1 MSTKNDKKEENSLK
15 SQKEPLLEIEET
27 SSFSHSSSSKRDYF
41 LPISIL
47 IAGVLIAGS
56 LIYSTGK
63 KTVGPAETKKTDIDS
78 AVQAPAAVQGVE
90 IGDSVILGDP
100 KAPVTFIEYADY
112 QCPFC
117 TSFFQETEPLLIK
130 DYVDKGKM
138 KMVYKDFAFLD
149 QFAGGKNE
157 SHLAAEAA
165 VCSADQ
171 GKFWDYHDLI
181 FKTELADQE
190 TNQGKSEN
198 NGNLNVNKLES
209 LASELGLNKEQFN
222 SCLESNK
229 YKDKIQKE
237 VAEAQAL
244 GVKATPTFF
253 INGQKF
259 EGALP
264 YPQFKAT
271 IDNLLK

>member
-1 MSTKNDKKEENSLK
+1 MSTKNDKKEENSWK
-15 SQKEPLLEIEET
+15 SQKEPLLEVEET
-27 SSFSHSSSSKRDYF
+27 RKRDYF

-47 IAGVLIAGS
+47 IAGVLIAGA

-63 KTVGPAETKKTDIDS
+63 KTVGPAETKKADTGLV
-78 AVQAPAAVQGVE
+78 VQAPAAIQGVE
-90 IGDSVILGDP
+90 IGDSVILGDQ
-100 KAPVTFIEYADY
+100 KASVTFIEYADY

-117 TSFFQETEPLLIK
+117 TSFFKETEPLLIK
-130 DYVDKGKM
+130 DYVDKGNV

-165 VCSADQ
+165 ACAADQ

-181 FKTELADQE
+181 FKTEIADQQA
-190 TNQGKSEN
+190 NPGKSEN
-198 NGNLNVNKLES
+198 NGNLNVEKLES
-209 LASELGLNKEQFN
+209 LAQELGLNKNQFN

-237 VAEAQAL
+237 VVEAQAL

>member
-15 SQKEPLLEIEET
+15 SQEKPLLEIEET
-27 SSFSHSSSSKRDYF
+27 SSSSHSSSSKRDYF

-47 IAGVLIAGS
+47 IAGILIAGS

-63 KTVGPAETKKTDIDS
+63 KTVGPAETKKADIGS
-78 AVQAPAAVQGVE
+78 AVQAPAPVRAVE

-117 TSFFQETEPLLIK
+117 TSFFKETEPLLIK
-130 DYVDKGKM
+130 DYVDKGKV

-165 VCSADQ
+165 VCAADQ

-181 FKTELADQE
+181 FKAELADQE
-190 TNQGKSEN
+190 INQGKSEN